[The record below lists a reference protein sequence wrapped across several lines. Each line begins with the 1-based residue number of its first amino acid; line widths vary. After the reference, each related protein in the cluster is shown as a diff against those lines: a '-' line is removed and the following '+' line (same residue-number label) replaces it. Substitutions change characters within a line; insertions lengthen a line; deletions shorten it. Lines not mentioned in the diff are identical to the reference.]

1 MSPEIVKQVID
12 ILIGLI
18 LVTPFLVIGSRR
30 LVFCVKVIAF
40 QAVLLTSLSL
50 VIAFFTR
57 QSEIYMVAGLTFIVK
72 VLLIPSLLYWVIRKV
87 NVKKDIAMDFIG
99 TKFSLIAAGT
109 LVILSFVI
117 TPQTLNP
124 SNSMFDNVLPV
135 AISLLFLGL
144 FEIITRKQALMQ
156 VIGILMME
164 NGLYLVGVG
173 TTHGMP
179 LVVELGVFLDVLIGA
194 LIMGVLTFKIN
205 KIFDSIDTNQLK
217 NLKG

>member
-1 MSPEIVKQVID
+1 MSLELIKQIMD

-30 LVFCVKVIAF
+30 LVFCVKIIAL
-40 QAVLLTSLSL
+40 QAVLLTAVSMLM
-50 VIAFFTR
+50 AFYT
-57 QSEIYMVAGLTFIVK
+57 QEAEIYMVAGLTFIIK
-72 VLLIPSLLYWVIRKV
+72 VLFIPYLLYWVIKKIK
-87 NVKKDIAMDFIG
+87 VKKDTMDFIG
-99 TKFSLIAAGT
+99 TKTSLILAGM
-109 LVILSFVI
+109 LVILSFTI
-117 TPQTLNP
+117 TPQAL
-124 SNSMFDNVLPV
+124 SKGDIMFGNSIPV

-173 TTHGMP
+173 TTYGMP
-179 LVVELGVFLDVLIGA
+179 LVVELGIFLDIFVGA
-194 LIMGVLTFKIN
+194 LIMGVLTFQIN
-205 KIFDSIDTNQLK
+205 RTFDSIDTNQLK